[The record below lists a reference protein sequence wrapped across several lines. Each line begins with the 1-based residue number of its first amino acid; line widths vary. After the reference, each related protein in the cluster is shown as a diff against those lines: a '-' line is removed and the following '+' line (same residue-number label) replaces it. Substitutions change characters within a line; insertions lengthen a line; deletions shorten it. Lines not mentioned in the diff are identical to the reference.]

1 MSLIPSDTLA
11 VMKAHVANHH
21 HLALADVEWL
31 FQEID
36 ALTAERDR
44 LRDLAAAL
52 EAELAALRGVEGDG
66 EHYRI
71 ALRPDIKTDDPLS
84 PKTLL
89 DDIVVNDV
97 PMFRAEQMDRN
108 VWWVCCYLDNDTHD
122 RIAWD
127 VRAKS
132 NPLRIEWTGYEYP
145 DAATYEHE
153 RERP

>member
-52 EAELAALRGVEGDG
+52 EAELARVSMICATHGIDPDGCTDCFVETT
-66 EHYRI
+66 
-71 ALRPDIKTDDPLS
+71 A
-84 PKTLL
+84 
-89 DDIVVNDV
+89 DV
-97 PMFRAEQMDRN
+97 PHPP
-108 VWWVCCYLDNDTHD
+108 VTHQG
-122 RIAWD
+122 
-127 VRAKS
+127 
-132 NPLRIEWTGYEYP
+132 NQP
-145 DAATYEHE
+145 
-153 RERP
+153 

>member
-1 MSLIPSDTLA
+1 MNEAQRAEYRELVEVNKSLTTALSNVRA
-11 VMKAHVANHH
+11 RM
-21 HLALADVEWL
+21 LALV
-31 FQEID
+31 
-36 ALTAERDR
+36 
-44 LRDLAAAL
+44 
-52 EAELAALRGVEGDG
+52 G
-66 EHYRI
+66 ESGGEPYRI
-71 ALRPDIKTDDPLS
+71 ALRPDIKTEDPLDA
-84 PKTLL
+84 KTLL

-153 RERP
+153 RKPKS